1 MDSKMNRYFFKV
13 IGDDVANLKKYSPET
28 IRRNVTLGRL
38 IHIPI
43 ILWVAIGYLLS
54 SEIIG
59 LGTLQSVLIAM
70 ISGLFIYFLDFSVIN
85 SPRNRSSL
93 ILRLGLG
100 LIISLLGAVIIDVF
114 FFNKDINEEIFQQLN
129 SEINSV
135 YQQKITALE
144 KDVNKKEKIWF
155 AAQET
160 LQKEIDG
167 KGGSGRSGVGR
178 NALFLKNQ
186 ADEFKKEVKS
196 AKKDLSALKK
206 ELVKKQ
212 SDARNFSIK
221 DVGLIEKVNILHK
234 IIFKNQIAMIFY
246 AIFFTLFIALELWL
260 IAFKQFSP
268 KTVDD
273 FSEEVKAKIKIHE
286 LKEIMQAHEN
296 GYANSLMLIKGE
308 DQ

>member
-129 SEINSV
+129 SEINSE
-135 YQQKITALE
+135 YQQKIIALE

-234 IIFKNQIAMIFY
+234 IIFKNQTAMIFY

-296 GYANSLMLIKGE
+296 GYANSLMLIKG
-308 DQ
+308 DD